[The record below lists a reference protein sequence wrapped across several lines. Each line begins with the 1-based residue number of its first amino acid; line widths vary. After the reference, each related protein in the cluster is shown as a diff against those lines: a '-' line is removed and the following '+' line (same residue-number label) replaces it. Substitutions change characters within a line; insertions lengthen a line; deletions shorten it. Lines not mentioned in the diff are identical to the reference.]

1 MSIALDHAGRVFPF
15 GGNVEDRVAQLLERM
30 SALPPGDPGRA
41 AVRAELINVC
51 RPMASYLARRYR
63 NRGEPLDDL
72 VQIATV
78 GLIKAV
84 DGYDRLRGVP
94 FSSYAVPTIIG
105 EIKLHF
111 RDRGWALRVPR
122 RLQEIRMH
130 ISRAAGPLTQRLGR
144 SPTVAD
150 LAADLDV
157 PEEDV
162 VAGLACAP
170 AYQALSLQGALRGA
184 DGAELLDVLG
194 AADPLLECVEQ
205 REALRRLIVRLP
217 QRERRI
223 LFMRF
228 FDNMTQSQIAAQT
241 GISQMHV
248 SRLLG
253 RSLRILREALLAD

>member
-1 MSIALDHAGRVFPF
+1 MSIALDQAGRVFPS
-15 GGNVEDRVAQLLERM
+15 GGDLEARVSGLLERM
-30 SALPPGDPGRA
+30 AALPPDDPGRA
-41 AVRAELINVC
+41 ATRAELINAC

-84 DGYDRLRGVP
+84 DGFDRMRGVP

-122 RLQEIRMH
+122 R
-130 ISRAAGPLTQRLGR
+130 
-144 SPTVAD
+144 
-150 LAADLDV
+150 LDV

-253 RSLRILREALLAD
+253 RSLRVMREALLAD